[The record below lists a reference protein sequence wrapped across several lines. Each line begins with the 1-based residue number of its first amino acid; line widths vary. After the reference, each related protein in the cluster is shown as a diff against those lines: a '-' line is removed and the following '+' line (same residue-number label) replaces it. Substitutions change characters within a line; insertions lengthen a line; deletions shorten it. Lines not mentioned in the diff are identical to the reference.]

1 MIIQNGTVEI
11 KQKTGGGINSDTGYP
26 NKPGSVSWGEPI
38 PCQYSANKRQYS
50 ANKYNQLGRVS
61 GEHFTTAQYTV
72 RIEEQPFTAEQI
84 RLKDLAGKSVGEF
97 SIIQVEPLDA
107 VCELRI
113 LV

>member
-1 MIIQNGTVEI
+1 MIIQNGTIEV
-11 KQKTGGGINSDTGYP
+11 KRKTGGGIDSETGYP
-26 NKPGSVSWGEPI
+26 QKPGSVSWGEPI
-38 PCQYSANKRQYS
+38 PCQYSANKR
-50 ANKYNQLGRVS
+50 NNLGRVS
-61 GEHFTTAQYTV
+61 GEHFTVAQYEIL
-72 RIEEQPFTAEQI
+72 IEEQPFTAEQI

>member
-38 PCQYSANKRQYS
+38 PCQYSANKR
-50 ANKYNQLGRVS
+50 NNLGRVN
-61 GEHFTTAQYTV
+61 GEHFTVAQYEIL
-72 RIEEQPFTAEQI
+72 IEQQPFTAEQI